1 MQTIHWCKAY
11 QKGFQLNKKYLQNV
25 AAQGTSS
32 TNKMAEI
39 RIFLAKYGHCV
50 SLSDPIATNFTIFR
64 NLRAS

>member
-1 MQTIHWCKAY
+1 MH
-11 QKGFQLNKKYLQNV
+11 KKYLQNI
-25 AAQGTSS
+25 AAQGNAS

-50 SLSDPIATNFTIFR
+50 TLGDPIATTFTIFR